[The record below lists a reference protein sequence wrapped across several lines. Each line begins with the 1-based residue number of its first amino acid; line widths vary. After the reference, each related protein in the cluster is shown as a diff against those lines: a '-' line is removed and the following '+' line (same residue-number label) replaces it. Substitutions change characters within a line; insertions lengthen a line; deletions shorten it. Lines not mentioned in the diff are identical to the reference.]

1 MKLITKMIVSTIML
15 VIVSGIPSS
24 FADSSDAIYQK
35 KLENQQKL
43 EAVNPDRFITYDK
56 QVDKMNNIFDYF
68 QKYMRYWTDYYG

>member
-43 EAVNPDRFITYDK
+43 EAVSPDRFITYDK
-56 QVDKMNNIFDYF
+56 QVDKLNNIFDYL
-68 QKYMRYWTDYYG
+68 QKYMRY